1 MASFSWCM
9 CKAYLR
15 PRFHYCH
22 FSSSSARD
30 AGSSVKKNKGDN
42 EFHALI
48 DTPNIQIPSSRGGIL
63 FFYPNVTSRDLD
75 FCSYPIIINS
85 SMNKVV
91 WLCTL

>member
-30 AGSSVKKNKGDN
+30 VGSFVKRTKEIMN
-42 EFHALI
+42 FMPSLI
-48 DTPNIQIPSSRGGIL
+48 LIISKFPSRRGGIL
-63 FFYPNVTSRDLD
+63 FLYPNVTSRDFD
-75 FCSYPIIINS
+75 F
-85 SMNKVV
+85 
-91 WLCTL
+91 